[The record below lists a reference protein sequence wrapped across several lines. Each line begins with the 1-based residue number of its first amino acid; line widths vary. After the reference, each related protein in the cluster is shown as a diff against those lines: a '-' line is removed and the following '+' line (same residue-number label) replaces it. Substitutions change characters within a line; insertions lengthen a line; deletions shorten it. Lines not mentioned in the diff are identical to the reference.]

1 MPCTRVRRSSYTR
14 VSPYS
19 CTRVRLS
26 SSTRC
31 ASVLVKA
38 YTCVNLCVKI
48 SASLRVQAWIRL
60 GVHTC
65 VILRVHMR
73 LRPRV
78 HAAPTQRPN
87 TGMTKHPHK
96 NPFPRAKWSL
106 SVRTAEASLP
116 VTKAERNSAVTSATA
131 RDVIIAAT
139 TIPPQ
144 LDRRKRRKKREKEK
158 KKTHTRHSSAYN
170 ERRWNSDISEGM
182 IAVPLCEHWRRQK
195 RHIIKEDK
203 TGPATVAARDL
214 FRYKRRISIFFFFI
228 QYCRKIYAKYIEGIF
243 KISWKYLWCEEQ
255 KLNHWLLFLLW
266 LLIMLIITKT
276 FRKVLQ
282 MQTNVLFSPFLA
294 ICAMYNRINA

>member
-106 SVRTAEASLP
+106 SDRNAEASLP

-214 FRYKRRISIFFFFI
+214 FRYRRRISIFFSLSNI
-228 QYCRKIYAKYIEGIF
+228 VAKYMQNILKEYSKSAENTF
-243 KISWKYLWCEEQ
+243 DVKNKNW
-255 KLNHWLLFLLW
+255 
-266 LLIMLIITKT
+266 ITD
-276 FRKVLQ
+276 F
-282 MQTNVLFSPFLA
+282 FF
-294 ICAMYNRINA
+294 CYDCW